1 MASTI
6 LNDLLT
12 PLKRYSRLFNNR
24 TKIINFRAVQPQAKK
39 PALDKWGRV
48 SYKAYPRF
56 SQFLL
61 PIPSVQKH
69 EMFDALFKRES
80 CRDFANSSL
89 LQSQFSQLLYFT
101 LGEKKLISGDNSTKR
116 FYPSAGARYP
126 LEAYA
131 FVFNVEG
138 INNAAYH
145 YHIKTH
151 SLELILEKSSARRV
165 FMQFDQEWINNSAV
179 LLVFT
184 AVYNRTEEKYG
195 DRGYRHILT
204 EYGHVAQNMYLLS
217 AALDVGCCSVGGFI
231 DDGLNALLDI
241 DGINEGVV
249 GAIALG
255 AKK

>member
-24 TKIINFRAVQPQAKK
+24 TKIIKFRAVQPQAKK
-39 PALDKWGRV
+39 SALEKWGRV

-61 PIPSVQKH
+61 PIPTMQKH
-69 EMFDALFKRES
+69 DMFDALLKRES
-80 CRDFANSSL
+80 CREFTKSSMS
-89 LQSQFSQLLYFT
+89 QSQLSQLLYFAS
-101 LGEKKLISGDNSTKR
+101 GEKKIITGGISTKR

-126 LEAYA
+126 LEVYA

-138 INNAAYH
+138 INNAVYH

-151 SLELILEKSSARRV
+151 SLELILENPFVSRI
-165 FMQFDQEWINNSAV
+165 FMYFDQEWINKSAV
-179 LLVFT
+179 LVVFT
-184 AVYNRTEEKYG
+184 AMFGRTEEKYG

-231 DDGLNALLDI
+231 DDGLNTLLDI
-241 DGINEGVV
+241 DGINEGVIGV
-249 GAIALG
+249 IALG
-255 AKK
+255 AIK